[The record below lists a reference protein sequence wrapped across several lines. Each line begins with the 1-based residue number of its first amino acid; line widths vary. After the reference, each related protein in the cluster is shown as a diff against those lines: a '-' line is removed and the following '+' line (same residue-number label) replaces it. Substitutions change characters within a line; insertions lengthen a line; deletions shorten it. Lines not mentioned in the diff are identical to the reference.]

1 MENWL
6 DRYAEALGEDPVTP
20 DEMGALLRLAREV
33 AHRTEDRRL
42 APLSTFLAGYH
53 AGRQGDEALSE
64 RPARLKDAVAV
75 AEGLLPPANAEA

>member
-1 MENWL
+1 MEDWL

-33 AHRTEDRRL
+33 AHRTQDRRL

-53 AGRQGDEALSE
+53 GRE
-64 RPARLKDAVAV
+64 RLKDAAQAWSRGTQVARPR
-75 AEGLLPPANAEA
+75 A